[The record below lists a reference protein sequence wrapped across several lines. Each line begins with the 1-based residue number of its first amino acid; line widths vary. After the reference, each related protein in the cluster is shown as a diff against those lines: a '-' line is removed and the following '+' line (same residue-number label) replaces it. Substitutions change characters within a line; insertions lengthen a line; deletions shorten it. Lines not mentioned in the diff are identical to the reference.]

1 MCLFNSCRVRKL
13 LNQKL
18 KVKISGDGAK
28 MSRNTNY
35 IVLSFAVLNEG
46 EEVLTSKGEQNGV
59 TLGETKKVFSLSTF
73 FWKCKNQVVWCHSL
87 SRCTS
92 SMKPSKYYTSFFF
105 KLIVTIWNQLLHRQ
119 ALSFRTRFICFFSFN
134 YLLLR
139 KFPQLWQILPTMLK
153 K

>member
-73 FWKCKNQVVWCHSL
+73 FWKCKNQVV
-87 SRCTS
+87 
-92 SMKPSKYYTSFFF
+92 
-105 KLIVTIWNQLLHRQ
+105 
-119 ALSFRTRFICFFSFN
+119 
-134 YLLLR
+134 
-139 KFPQLWQILPTMLK
+139 
-153 K
+153 